1 MELWR
6 RTTGR
11 GDISSTYKVC
21 VVLEGVVK
29 VGDPPPV
36 SEHENV
42 SLLLK
47 AGRLGSLQHLPLIEN
62 LESED
67 LVCVPHL
74 HHTNLPE
81 SSPTDHF

>member
-1 MELWR
+1 M
-6 RTTGR
+6 
-11 GDISSTYKVC
+11 
-21 VVLEGVVK
+21 K
-29 VGDPPPV
+29 VGDPPSV

-67 LVCVPHL
+67 LVCKPNVQHVIAL
-74 HHTNLPE
+74 YSWGQTCV
-81 SSPTDHF
+81 S